1 LTERGEDDLMVD
13 VSPVVPHF
21 ELTEE
26 AADSDAHVITV
37 RGEIHVLTA
46 PQFAKR
52 LNSAIESGKT
62 TIVLDLSGL
71 EFIDSTG
78 LSVLLNGLR
87 LVTQK
92 QGRMALACANP
103 TVLRLFQITSLETTF
118 DIFADRAAAV
128 AHVAG
133 ASSGGAP

>member
-1 LTERGEDDLMVD
+1 M
-13 VSPVVPHF
+13 SPVVPHF
-21 ELTEE
+21 ELCEE
-26 AADSDAHVITV
+26 DSDAGAHVISV
-37 RGEIHVLTA
+37 RGEIHLSTA
-46 PQFAKR
+46 PQFSKR
-52 LNSAIESGKT
+52 LNGAIESGKT
-62 TIVLDLSGL
+62 TIVLDLSAL

-87 LVTQK
+87 LVNQK

-103 TVLRLFQITSLETTF
+103 TVLRLFQITSLENTF

-128 AHVAG
+128 AHVAA

>member
-1 LTERGEDDLMVD
+1 MARRGLSDGRT

-21 ELTEE
+21 ELREE
-26 AADSDAHVITV
+26 GSDSGAHIISVS
-37 RGEIHVLTA
+37 GEIHVSTA
-46 PQFAKR
+46 PQFSQR
-52 LNSAIESGKT
+52 LTSAIESGRT
-62 TIVLDLSGL
+62 AVVLDLSGL

-87 LVTQK
+87 LVNQK

-103 TVLRLFQITSLETTF
+103 TVLRLFQITSLMETF
-118 DIFADRAAAV
+118 DVFPDRAAAI

-133 ASSGGAP
+133 GSSGGAP